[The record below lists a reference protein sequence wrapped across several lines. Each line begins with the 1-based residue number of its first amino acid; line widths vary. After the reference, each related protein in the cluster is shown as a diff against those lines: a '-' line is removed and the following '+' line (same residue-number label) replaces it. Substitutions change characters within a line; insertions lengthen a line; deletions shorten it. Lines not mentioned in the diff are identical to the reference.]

1 MAERI
6 HHLLCNGADF
16 LIAPDA
22 KALRLDYRLG
32 NRPNVRIELPK
43 FVERLLH
50 IPRRLLDLLE
60 IAAYIYCA
68 DRWSHRGG
76 KSAVEYQSWSRDF
89 FFHVKVRDFDFW
101 SQPEVGEKLNA
112 ALSFLSGDRSFAFD
126 FQSGHETPPTSLF
139 DLQQVS
145 VTNMNT
151 ARMTLFSGGLDSLA
165 GAYEVL
171 SRTTDDVCLV
181 SHRSSQPQVGRT
193 QDRLV
198 GSLQSKFPGRVQHYK
213 FHCNLTGERA
223 AQETQRTRMFLYLA
237 IATVIAATVSLNE
250 VTIFENGITSFNFP
264 RRQDLM
270 NARATRTTHPKAISL
285 LQDLFRAITS
295 NEFSIATPYIWKTKA
310 DVVAALVDD
319 S

>member
-151 ARMTLFSGGLDSLA
+151 ARITLFSGGLDSLA

-181 SHRSSQPQVGRT
+181 SH
-193 QDRLV
+193 
-198 GSLQSKFPGRVQHYK
+198 
-213 FHCNLTGERA
+213 
-223 AQETQRTRMFLYLA
+223 
-237 IATVIAATVSLNE
+237 
-250 VTIFENGITSFNFP
+250 
-264 RRQDLM
+264 
-270 NARATRTTHPKAISL
+270 
-285 LQDLFRAITS
+285 
-295 NEFSIATPYIWKTKA
+295 
-310 DVVAALVDD
+310 
-319 S
+319 